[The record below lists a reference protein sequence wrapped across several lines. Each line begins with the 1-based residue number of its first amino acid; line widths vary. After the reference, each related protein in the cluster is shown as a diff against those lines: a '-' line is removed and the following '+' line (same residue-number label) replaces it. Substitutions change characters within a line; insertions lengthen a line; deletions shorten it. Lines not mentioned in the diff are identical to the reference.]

1 MSLHPQTAVPV
12 VSQTRAVCC
21 TDDSE
26 QSFAA
31 HTRTDDLPYI
41 LSLLGATIRSVQPC
55 NASAA
60 AGHVGLRIAE
70 ELRPFVR
77 ARLLP
82 RSFRALYVQPASIS
96 FPPEGNDRTNTAPSV
111 VSGPAVTSRGIRVKR
126 RRHRSDLA
134 SNPRYSFVLRCSN
147 ISYIIY
153 SNRTC
158 MTASDRKI
166 TNKLFNINKISIAD

>member
-1 MSLHPQTAVPV
+1 MNSP
-12 VSQTRAVCC
+12 S
-21 TDDSE
+21 
-26 QSFAA
+26 QSFRRQRRRS
-31 HTRTDDLPYI
+31 TSR
-41 LSLLGATIRSVQPC
+41 SLADIANQAKALVFRSESCVQADQIISLFDQLLAF
-55 NASAA
+55 NTA
-60 AGHVGLRIAE
+60 L
-70 ELRPFVR
+70 ELIIERFGELER
-77 ARLLP
+77 WAITT
-82 RSFRALYVQPASIS
+82 SFRALYVQPASIS